1 MFPPPL
7 LLKINNKRLV
17 EPQDIDIY
25 EFINDITDADYYFME
40 LVTMTTLV
48 LNDTNK
54 WFPQPSCLLQYC
66 VHSVSRVE
74 MKCVDYTVP
83 IEKTNCTWK

>member
-54 WFPQPSCLLQYC
+54 
-66 VHSVSRVE
+66 
-74 MKCVDYTVP
+74 
-83 IEKTNCTWK
+83 